1 MELTKVVSGYWIRL
15 LVAITLVA
23 LWLACTVAVGR
34 WVREGDA
41 DEQVRLHV
49 VKLAREIADLAESA
63 GGDILVS
70 DFKDTEASLLLSV
83 TPTTAEEIGSFLN
96 EQSTRIGSEVSVWDN
111 GEMALVNVMLS
122 LSKSQM
128 KAMRTETNLSVSGMG
143 HFS

>member
-1 MELTKVVSGYWIRL
+1 MISRIQKR
-15 LVAITLVA
+15 
-23 LWLACTVAVGR
+23 
-34 WVREGDA
+34 
-41 DEQVRLHV
+41 
-49 VKLAREIADLAESA
+49 
-63 GGDILVS
+63 
-70 DFKDTEASLLLSV
+70 SLLLSV

-96 EQSTRIGSEVSVWDN
+96 EQSTRIGSEVSVRDN